1 MQYAHAHGHVPV
13 RTRVINSVHT
23 LRRTNAP
30 ESVDSEP
37 LALSIY
43 LSIYESIYLR
53 ASALLIP
60 PFLVLHL
67 GTSRVGPA
75 RTWARRRK

>member
-1 MQYAHAHGHVPV
+1 MINSGKSQKSYGHGLGYTAYSMQYAHAHGHVPV

-30 ESVDSEP
+30 ESVNSEP

-53 ASALLIP
+53 SLLKEAL
-60 PFLVLHL
+60 F
-67 GTSRVGPA
+67 
-75 RTWARRRK
+75 

>member
-1 MQYAHAHGHVPV
+1 MINRCKSQESDGHGLGFTAYSMQYAHAHGHVPV

-37 LALSIY
+37 LVLSIN

-53 ASALLIP
+53 SLIDEAL
-60 PFLVLHL
+60 F
-67 GTSRVGPA
+67 
-75 RTWARRRK
+75 

>member
-30 ESVDSEP
+30 ERVDSEP

-53 ASALLIP
+53 GEAL
-60 PFLVLHL
+60 F
-67 GTSRVGPA
+67 
-75 RTWARRRK
+75 

>member
-37 LALSIY
+37 LVLSIN

-53 ASALLIP
+53 SLIAEAL
-60 PFLVLHL
+60 F
-67 GTSRVGPA
+67 
-75 RTWARRRK
+75 